1 MLLAMDV
8 GNTETVIGLFG
19 PETPE
24 TPDAMGFA
32 RATTSADWPFT
43 GGSRRSRSARRTST
57 RWCSPNCSISR
68 ASTCVRP

>member
-24 TPDAMGFA
+24 TPGEGSGRVR
-32 RATTSADWPFT
+32 RAPDT
-43 GGSRRSRSARRTST
+43 
-57 RWCSPNCSISR
+57 
-68 ASTCVRP
+68 